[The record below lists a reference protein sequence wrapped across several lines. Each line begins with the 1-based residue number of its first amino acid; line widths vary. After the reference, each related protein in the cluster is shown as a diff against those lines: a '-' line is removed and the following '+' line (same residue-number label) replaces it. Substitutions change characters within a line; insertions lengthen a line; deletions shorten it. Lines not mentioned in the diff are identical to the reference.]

1 MGLSPRCAKNKGPGV
16 SDDLEHDVKTR
27 SASIKETG
35 EELSAAEWARFDA
48 AVAADR
54 AERRKGDAR
63 VAAGPQT
70 RNAPSRGKVAE
81 PR

>member
-1 MGLSPRCAKNKGPGV
+1 MSN
-16 SDDLEHDVKTR
+16 DLEHDVKTR

-54 AERRKGDAR
+54 AERRKGEAH
-63 VAAGPQT
+63 VGAGPRT
-70 RNAPSRGKVAE
+70 RANSPRGGAPK